1 MQKIKETQKILCIF
15 PKFQNFYFSRP
26 LNIGVHDSKVIE
38 FLSIIVPE
46 PLLDVIT

>member
-1 MQKIKETQKILCIF
+1 MQKIKETQKILSIF

-26 LNIGVHDSKVIE
+26 LNIGVHDNKVIE

-46 PLLDVIT
+46 ALLDVIT